1 MISDLP
7 AYNMTSV
14 NGDYM
19 NSGSPYAS
27 EVNTVQPVA
36 PVYYT
41 TEDRSIENYPPIG
54 QLVPIGDYVLITL
67 VYLGIYV
74 FIKLRKHGR

>member
-7 AYNMTSV
+7 AYDMTSV

-27 EVNTVQPVA
+27 KVETIQVVTPI
-36 PVYYT
+36 YYT
-41 TEDRSIENYPPIG
+41 TEDRSTDYPPIG
-54 QLVPIGDYVLITL
+54 QLVPIGDYLFITMVYIFVYALI
-67 VYLGIYV
+67 
-74 FIKLRKHGR
+74 KSKKHDR